1 MRLCFVIC
9 NLTADIK
16 GEEMTGSGSESE
28 DIKLE
33 IKEEIKEERM
43 DEAMDTS

>member
-1 MRLCFVIC
+1 MWLCFDIC
-9 NLTADIK
+9 NLTVDIR